1 MALAGREA
9 RAAERDALVERDV
22 AADLRRLADDDADAV
37 VDEEPVPDAGGRVD
51 LDPRRRAAEGRE
63 RAGDERDAGP
73 VQRMG
78 DAVGEQG
85 VDAGPQ
91 RQHLERPHAARGRV
105 AVVDG
110 VDVAANLAED
120 ARHCP
125 QAEHRRGL

>member
-1 MALAGREA
+1 MKSPFPT
-9 RAAERDALVERDV
+9 RAAGWISIPV
-22 AADLRRLADDDADAV
+22 AARL
-37 VDEEPVPDAGGRVD
+37 
-51 LDPRRRAAEGRE
+51 RAASVRGTSGTPAPCSAWATRWAS
-63 RAGDERDAGP
+63 RAWTPGHE
-73 VQRMG
+73 
-78 DAVGEQG
+78 
-85 VDAGPQ
+85 